1 MSDESEISGHSSEHE
16 LISDQNFLD
25 DLEKNLCRKI
35 TCNTFSIF
43 LDKKTEI
50 EKDKSLLGDVME
62 QVDNLSCNTHKTNRR
77 KSVAGILKS
86 GINLL
91 YKASIHENSQMENI
105 TDSNRISLNRKT
117 LRSSTLTLNRDTNRN
132 SVSSQL
138 KVNVPIFGLSGIDML
153 NNSHKDINIADPAV
167 VVEEKTGKNNAEVVQ
182 PKKSKKRRKIKVKKS
197 KAKICT
203 DIMKETEDLP

>member
-138 KVNVPIFGLSGIDML
+138 KVNMPIFGLSGIDML